1 MGLVNSTNRAE
12 LTQDK
17 DTGEQSSERGVGREG
32 EGEVGRLRDLWA
44 FDHQYITIK

>member
-32 EGEVGRLRDLWA
+32 EGEGGREREMWA
-44 FDHQYITIK
+44 FDHQNIPIK